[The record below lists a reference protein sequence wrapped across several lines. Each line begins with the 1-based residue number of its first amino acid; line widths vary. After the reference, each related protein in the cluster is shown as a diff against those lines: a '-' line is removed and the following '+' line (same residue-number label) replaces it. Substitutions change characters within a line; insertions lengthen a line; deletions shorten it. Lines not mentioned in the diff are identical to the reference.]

1 MLASGAFHE
10 FHRLSDRPMTV
21 GLSVPPKFPNVFMA
35 PLTTP
40 ACGPP
45 ISRQTAQAG
54 ATPSAA
60 RPAPAASSQ
69 AERSAFDV
77 DTAVAT
83 ASAASGK
90 PTTPGARRPAR
101 SPQPPPGTSP

>member
-10 FHRLSDRPMTV
+10 FQRASAKPTTTGLNAPPRL
-21 GLSVPPKFPNVFMA
+21 PKVFIA

-40 ACGPP
+40 ACMPP

-60 RPAPAASSQ
+60 SPAAALRYH
-69 AERSAFDV
+69 AERIGSAV
-77 DTAVAT
+77 DIPAT
-83 ASAASGK
+83 IASAASGN

-101 SPQPPPGTSP
+101 EPRRRT